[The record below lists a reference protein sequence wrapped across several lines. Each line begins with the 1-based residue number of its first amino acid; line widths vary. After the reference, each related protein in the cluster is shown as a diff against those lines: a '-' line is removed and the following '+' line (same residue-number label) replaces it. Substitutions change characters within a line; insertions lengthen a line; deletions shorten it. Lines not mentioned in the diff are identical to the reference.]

1 MRKHLVLTLTAGLA
15 VAAPLAAQQ
24 QSVQDYTLPDPD
36 ATPTP
41 APRAQGPVDD
51 SGVVPVAPR
60 VIPTGRPTAQP
71 TPTPQ
76 PSPTPTATP
85 VPQPTA
91 TATPQPRFTSG
102 PVPAEPR
109 VARPQ
114 GQAPSAQTVE
124 PVESPDP
131 SPESASESS
140 AVPGLSGDSAA
151 IPTDVDA
158 AASDE
163 GDIGSDAPL
172 PWGWIAGA
180 LIALLALL
188 AGFIVWRRHSEA
200 APPVIEK
207 PVVAATT
214 DAAAAAAAEKP
225 RFVANVQVVSAQRS
239 VMMVMVKYS
248 LAIANRS
255 DRAMRGLTVSADLV
269 SARNQGGLD
278 AQLAT
283 LATELP
289 ASSSIERIGP
299 HQTQTVTG
307 TLQLALQ
314 EVEVLR
320 QGSIPMFVPLLRV
333 RVEGENIDP
342 FVETYAVGV
351 GNAGA
356 GTRLHPLPL
365 NGPPGSYEGVRAK
378 PLAAKAA

>member
-1 MRKHLVLTLTAGLA
+1 MRKLLVLTSTATLA

-24 QSVQDYTLPDPD
+24 SAQDFQLPDPS

-51 SGVVPVAPR
+51 SGIVPVAPR
-60 VIPTGRPTAQP
+60 VIPTDRPTAQP

-76 PSPTPTATP
+76 PSPTPTAAP
-85 VPQPTA
+85 APQPTA

-109 VARPQ
+109 VAQPQ
-114 GQAPSAQTVE
+114 AQAPAAQVPEAVDSAAPSAE
-124 PVESPDP
+124 DDSG
-131 SPESASESS
+131 SA
-140 AVPGLSGDSAA
+140 AIPGLSGGSAA
-151 IPTDVDA
+151 IPTDVEA
-158 AASDE
+158 AATDP
-163 GDIGSDAPL
+163 GNLGSDGDL

-180 LIALLALL
+180 LIALLALV
-188 AGFIVWRRHSEA
+188 AGLIVWRRRSAA

-207 PVVAATT
+207 PVVASTT
-214 DAAAAAAAEKP
+214 DAAPAAAAEKP

-248 LAIANRS
+248 LSIANRS

-356 GTRLHPLPL
+356 GTKLHPLPL
-365 NGPPGSYEGVRAK
+365 NGPPGSYDGVRAK